1 MSEAIETKAP
11 GGNVLPGNRVESGGR
26 RMVDVDALRNR
37 AFGLAQGSLESARA
51 LADAIEQLHDYEG
64 PDCWKGATRPDG
76 TKFNTFRDYAAYR
89 NPPGL
94 GFNADDGAADVDA
107 VVSRLILFDR
117 NRPAIKYLGGSVRGQ
132 HGGKREP
139 SIGADT
145 CKASKRLGCSSVTG
159 LADRLQR
166 DFPKVWADYLAG
178 EHRTVNAAAR
188 VAGIVPDRHNPVSEA
203 RQAWNRMT
211 KAQRKNF
218 REMVRLAGTGEIQNG
233 FVTHD

>member
-1 MSEAIETKAP
+1 MASRKI
-11 GGNVLPGNRVESGGR
+11 
-26 RMVDVDALRNR
+26 DVDALRDR
-37 AFGLAQGSLESARA
+37 AFRMAQSGLQSARE
-51 LADAIEQLHDYEG
+51 LADAIEQLHDYSG
-64 PDCWKGATRPDG
+64 LNCWKGATRADG

-117 NRPAIKYLGGSVRGQ
+117 NRPAIKHLGGSARGT
-132 HGGKREP
+132 P
-139 SIGADT
+139 SQSRIGNNN
-145 CKASKRLGCSSVTG
+145 ASKQRSETTVRRRTVVSKTSVAG

-166 DFPKVWADYLAG
+166 DFPKVWAEYRAG
-178 EHRTVNAAAR
+178 DHRTINAAAR

-211 KAQRKNF
+211 KSQRKKF
-218 REMVRLAGTGEIQNG
+218 RDMVKAAGTGKIQKG
-233 FVTHD
+233 LVTA

>member
-1 MSEAIETKAP
+1 MASRKI
-11 GGNVLPGNRVESGGR
+11 
-26 RMVDVDALRNR
+26 DVDALRDR
-37 AFGLAQGSLESARA
+37 AFRMAQGSLESARA
-51 LADAIEQLHDYEG
+51 LADAIEQLHDYSG
-64 PDCWKGATRPDG
+64 VNGWKGATRADG
-76 TKFNTFRDYAAYR
+76 TKFTTFRDYAAYR

-117 NRPAIKYLGGSVRGQ
+117 NRPAIKYLGGSVRGTPSDARK
-132 HGGKREP
+132 GKRYAAKGN
-139 SIGADT
+139 SGVGACPT
-145 CKASKRLGCSSVTG
+145 ISKANHSSVAG

-211 KAQRKNF
+211 KAQRKKF
-218 REMVRLAGTGEIQNG
+218 REMVKTAGTGKIQKG
-233 FVTHD
+233 LVTA